1 MYEDCLRT
9 WHFGWLS
16 QEDHF
21 VQSDLLYQGWKGK
34 KDELLT
40 YDTGSQIVRSRAGK
54 RQRRHWG
61 NPASQEHHVVCGH
74 EGKWKSHCLGE
85 IEDFE

>member
-1 MYEDCLRT
+1 MKIAFILGILAGCLRRVT
-9 WHFGWLS
+9 V
-16 QEDHF
+16 

-61 NPASQEHHVVCGH
+61 SPASQEHHVVCGH

>member
-1 MYEDCLRT
+1 MKIAFILGILAGFLRRVT
-9 WHFGWLS
+9 V
-16 QEDHF
+16 

-40 YDTGSQIVRSRAGK
+40 YDTGSQIVRSRAGR